1 MADLSTPLP
10 ATMAPATTDSL
21 TQLQDCFD
29 QLLTQMFAS
38 IRYIDTH
45 HPYSQI
51 PGQSDQSPATTAIT
65 QPQPPPSQTQTQPQ
79 TTTLPIHPS
88 SNALSSD
95 PAQPPP
101 PPPAQTEAEIR
112 FTSHPAFRPT
122 LQELAQDLVLKEQ
135 QIEFLIDTLPGIG
148 TSQVSQEA
156 RIRELEQEL
165 KEVSEERKKWVAVQ
179 ENLVDRVEG
188 VIKGVR
194 RV

>member
-1 MADLSTPLP
+1 MADPSAPP

-45 HPYSQI
+45 HPYAQI
-51 PGQSDQSPATTAIT
+51 EGQSDQSPATTAIT
-65 QPQPPPSQTQTQPQ
+65 QPQPPTQ
-79 TTTLPIHPS
+79 TTLPIHPS
-88 SNALSSD
+88 SNAISSD
-95 PAQPPP
+95 LAQPPQ

-112 FTSHPAFRPT
+112 FTSRPAFRPT

-135 QIEFLIDTLPGIG
+135 QIEYLIDTLPGIG
-148 TSQVSQEA
+148 TSQLSQEA

-179 ENLVDRVEG
+179 EDLVGKVEG

>member
-1 MADLSTPLP
+1 
-10 ATMAPATTDSL
+10 MAPTTTDSL

-45 HPYSQI
+45 HPYGQI
-51 PGQSDQSPATTAIT
+51 EGQSDQSPATTAIT
-65 QPQPPPSQTQTQPQ
+65 QPQPPATQPTQ
-79 TTTLPIHPS
+79 TLPIHSSS
-88 SNALSSD
+88 SNAQSSD

-101 PPPAQTEAEIR
+101 PPRFQTEAEIR
-112 FTSHPAFRPT
+112 YTSRPAFRPT

-148 TSQVSQEA
+148 TSQLSQEA
-156 RIRELEQEL
+156 RIRELEVEL
-165 KEVSEERKKWVAVQ
+165 REVSEERKKWVTVQ
-179 ENLVDRVEG
+179 EDLVGKVEG

>member
-1 MADLSTPLP
+1 M
-10 ATMAPATTDSL
+10 
-21 TQLQDCFD
+21 
-29 QLLTQMFAS
+29 
-38 IRYIDTH
+38 
-45 HPYSQI
+45 
-51 PGQSDQSPATTAIT
+51 
-65 QPQPPPSQTQTQPQ
+65 
-79 TTTLPIHPS
+79 
-88 SNALSSD
+88 
-95 PAQPPP
+95 
-101 PPPAQTEAEIR
+101 
-112 FTSHPAFRPT
+112 
-122 LQELAQDLVLKEQ
+122 LKEQ

>member
-1 MADLSTPLP
+1 MADLSTPP

-45 HPYSQI
+45 HPYAQI
-51 PGQSDQSPATTAIT
+51 EGQSDQSPATTAIT
-65 QPQPPPSQTQTQPQ
+65 QPQPLTQ
-79 TTTLPIHPS
+79 TTLPIHPS
-88 SNALSSD
+88 SNAISSD

-112 FTSHPAFRPT
+112 FTSRAAFRPT

-135 QIEFLIDTLPGIG
+135 QIEYLIDTLPGIG
-148 TSQVSQEA
+148 TSQLSQEA

-179 ENLVDRVEG
+179 EDLVKTVEG

>member
-1 MADLSTPLP
+1 MADLSASQP

-45 HPYSQI
+45 HPYGQI
-51 PGQSDQSPATTAIT
+51 EGQSDQSPATTAIT
-65 QPQPPPSQTQTQPQ
+65 QPQPPAAQPTQ
-79 TTTLPIHPS
+79 TLPIHPS
-88 SNALSSD
+88 SNNNTSD

-101 PPPAQTEAEIR
+101 LPPAQTEAEIR
-112 FTSHPAFRPT
+112 FTSRAAFRPT

-135 QIEFLIDTLPGIG
+135 QIEYLIDTLPGIG
-148 TSQVSQEA
+148 TSQLSQEA

-165 KEVSEERKKWVAVQ
+165 KEVSAERKKWVAVQ
-179 ENLVDRVEG
+179 EDLVGKVEG